1 MIYQRGDTIM
11 SVFLRRFI
19 NHKKYILILMSTVFV
34 GGFLFGFFQYSLVN
48 QDIKDFFQNLFYL
61 NCEGYQNQYQQYV
74 IQSGV
79 YILICTYL
87 SSSYFGH
94 VGLLFLLFL
103 KGLQLSFSFVYV
115 FSHIPVSFVL
125 IVLLCV
131 EMILEIAICFILNIV
146 CIHISI
152 YVTLITFYIEQ
163 NFNIKSM
170 INYRLNNIIITLI
183 LFSLSLAFRIYV
195 IPMF

>member
-1 MIYQRGDTIM
+1 FK
-11 SVFLRRFI
+11 S
-19 NHKKYILILMSTVFV
+19 
-34 GGFLFGFFQYSLVN
+34 
-48 QDIKDFFQNLFYL
+48 
-61 NCEGYQNQYQQYV
+61 
-74 IQSGV
+74 
-79 YILICTYL
+79 
-87 SSSYFGH
+87 
-94 VGLLFLLFL
+94 
-103 KGLQLSFSFVYV
+103 
-115 FSHIPVSFVL
+115 VL

-170 INYRLNNIIITLI
+170 MNYRLNNIIITLI